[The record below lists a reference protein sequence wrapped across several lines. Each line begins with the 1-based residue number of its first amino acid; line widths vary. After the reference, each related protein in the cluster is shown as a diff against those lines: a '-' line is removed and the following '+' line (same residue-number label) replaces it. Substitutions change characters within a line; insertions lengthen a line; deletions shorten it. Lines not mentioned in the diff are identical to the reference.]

1 MVGLII
7 LTSSCRTTKV
17 SESISIKDTTIT
29 RISWRDTTIYIPTQ
43 VAELDGLRVFLDS
56 LGKVQLPPTQVKS
69 ENAFVKVAIKDN
81 ILTASG
87 GCDSIEIALKQRD
100 IEIEH
105 LREVLKEKT
114 KTVEVKYI
122 PSIYHF
128 FKWWSILSLSLL
140 VLYAIKPIRNLVL

>member
-7 LTSSCRTTKV
+7 LTSSCKTTKV

-43 VAELDGLRVFLDS
+43 VAELDGVRVFLDS
-56 LGKVQLPPTQVKS
+56 LGKIQLPPTQVKS

-87 GCDSIEIALKQRD
+87 GCDSMEVVLKQKD
-100 IEIEH
+100 TEIEH